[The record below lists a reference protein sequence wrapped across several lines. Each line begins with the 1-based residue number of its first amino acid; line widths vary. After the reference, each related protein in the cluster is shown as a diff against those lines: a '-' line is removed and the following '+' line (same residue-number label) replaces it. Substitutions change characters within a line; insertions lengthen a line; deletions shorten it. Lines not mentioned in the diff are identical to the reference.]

1 MQSSRIP
8 LSANAVMNRVSSSR
22 SFWAC
27 DDTDS
32 EIAGVVTGLGIGVD
46 IDVGA
51 GVGVG
56 AAAVVDPG
64 PVHPDITTI
73 STSRAKQRTVASLCM
88 VEPDLLK
95 QLRFS
100 LFICFFK
107 EGVNIALFPIAAYLP
122 PVRS

>member
-32 EIAGVVTGLGIGVD
+32 EIAGVVTGAGIGVD
-46 IDVGA
+46 IGVGA

-56 AAAVVDPG
+56 AVAVVDPKL
-64 PVHPDITTI
+64 VHPDKNTITTRR
-73 STSRAKQRTVASLCM
+73 TKQRKTPLFRM
-88 VEPDLLK
+88 IEPDI
-95 QLRFS
+95 F
-100 LFICFFK
+100 
-107 EGVNIALFPIAAYLP
+107 
-122 PVRS
+122 